1 MNLPANPSESVKRRN
16 PHLYGP
22 AKASTSVLNAVIK
35 PESVKLGTKKR
46 VRQSTKP
53 LLNKLETEYFERL
66 KLLWPNDTIRP
77 QAKRY
82 MLANG
87 LWYKPDFTA
96 VLCTGSGETA
106 WEVKGPH
113 SFRGGF
119 ENLKMAAFQ
128 WREVQFILA
137 WKQDG
142 KWVSQEIL
150 P

>member
-1 MNLPANPSESVKRRN
+1 MNFPHASNSFKSLNPYLFGRGFQDREIVK
-16 PHLYGP
+16 PSP
-22 AKASTSVLNAVIK
+22 
-35 PESVKLGTKKR
+35 KR
-46 VRQSTKP
+46 LRQSSKP
-53 LLNKLETEYFERL
+53 LLNKLESEYLERL
-66 KLLWPNDTIRP
+66 KLTWPNGIIRA

-96 VLCTGSGETA
+96 LLPGSSGETA

-113 SFRGGF
+113 AWRGGF
-119 ENLKMAAFQ
+119 ENLKMAAHE
-128 WREVQFILA
+128 WPEVQFILA

-142 KWVSQEIL
+142 EWVSQEIL